1 MDENGAV
8 KFPASVIDQVIE
20 KAEYLQKFEENRQRR
35 MRETEDVDELIKI
48 MSGFYD

>member
-8 KFPASVIDQVIE
+8 KFPASAIDQVIE

-35 MRETEDVDELIKI
+35 MRETGDVEELIKI

>member
-1 MDENGAV
+1 M
-8 KFPASVIDQVIE
+8 KFPASAIDQVIE

-35 MRETEDVDELIKI
+35 MRETGDVEELIKI